1 MSSLEEY
8 SILHELLNKEI
19 KMLDENLLNINFFLE
34 KTDNNIVFKKYCCQ
48 KQNIIEILKQKT
60 IILKDIEKY
69 LKKNCKHDWNSD
81 LIDNMSVSQE
91 PKRIYYCNKCGLYK

>member
-8 SILHELLNKEI
+8 IILHEILNKEV
-19 KMLDENLLNINFFLE
+19 KMLDENLLNINFFLD

-48 KQNIIEILKQKT
+48 KQDIIELLNKKT
-60 IILKDIEKY
+60 IILKDIERY
-69 LKKNCKHDWNSD
+69 LKNNCNHKWESD

-91 PKRIYYCNKCGLYK
+91 PKRVYYCNKCGLYK

>member
-8 SILHELLNKEI
+8 SILHELLSKEI
-19 KMLDENLLNINFFLE
+19 KMLDDNLLNINFLE

-69 LKKNCKHDWNSD
+69 LKKNCKHVWISD